1 MCVFQDLEGYINN
14 YTGMARLLRL
24 LHIADHCPSL
34 RVEALKM
41 AIIHVQS
48 TYNVSMYQQL
58 HKKLREAVTWVTNY
72 RTAHSKSQRFHD
84 YLPFSIVCSI
94 RDGNFCAYITS
105 RSFPLPDV
113 TGGSGAAPS
122 DLPQVD
128 LAWIEQKSKKASLK
142 LEKLDAD
149 LKNYK
154 SNSIKESIRRG
165 HDDLAEHY
173 LETGDLT
180 NALKC
185 FSRARDYCTSAKHV
199 INMCLNVIKVN

>member
-1 MCVFQDLEGYINN
+1 MRFFLKYC
-14 YTGMARLLRL
+14 LLL
-24 LHIADHCPSL
+24 IL
-34 RVEALKM
+34 
-41 AIIHVQS
+41 
-48 TYNVSMYQQL
+48 
-58 HKKLREAVTWVTNY
+58 
-72 RTAHSKSQRFHD
+72 
-84 YLPFSIVCSI
+84 
-94 RDGNFCAYITS
+94 

-113 TGGSGAAPS
+113 TGGSGAAPP

-128 LAWIEQKSKKASLK
+128 LQWIEQKSKKAALK

-199 INMCLNVIKVN
+199 INMCLNVIKVKHCFTLST